1 MIVLT
6 VRVINEADRNLT
18 ESVTQ
23 GNLTICEALVDT
35 NEEGEGIWCKLSWA
49 TITPGHWLCP
59 STNQITQ
66 ASISLA
72 DGKSAK

>member
-6 VRVINEADRNLT
+6 VRVFNEADRNLT

-35 NEEGEGIWCKLSWA
+35 NEEGEASGANLIEQQFHQALVVAK
-49 TITPGHWLCP
+49 HEP
-59 STNQITQ
+59 SYT
-66 ASISLA
+66 SINFSC
-72 DGKSAK
+72 